1 MNHACRRAGGIAPE
15 STYWLRWSASVTS
28 RRLALRIAI
37 TREWFPRLSLSDE
50 TAIICFWRRDGDRS
64 GFHCSEPLD

>member
-1 MNHACRRAGGIAPE
+1 MDHAGGGAGGPASE

-37 TREWFPRLSLSDE
+37 TREWFPRLLHPDE
-50 TAIICFWRRDGDRS
+50 TTIVAVWRRDGDRS